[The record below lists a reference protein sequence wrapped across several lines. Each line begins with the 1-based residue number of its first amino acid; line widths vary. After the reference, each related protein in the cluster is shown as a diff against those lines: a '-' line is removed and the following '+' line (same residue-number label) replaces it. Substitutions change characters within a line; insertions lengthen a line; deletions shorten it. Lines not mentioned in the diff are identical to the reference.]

1 MKKIKTFLALILSLC
16 LLMGM
21 TTPAFAKNDEETTEM
36 QTLVETLGKYVDG
49 EEIFDYLSYVYLGWR
64 TTGGSWQNQVIDTF
78 VVDQLKAAGY
88 AFTGG
93 KSVAL
98 GTKGSNDM
106 SGQHDKDYS
115 WVTYYDVDTLTWD
128 PEYAKLSIT
137 TNANFDGVDKL
148 IDRVN
153 VESYGFN
160 PTTDTYK
167 EHYGVDS
174 IDDMWKWITEKDA
187 GGNRV
192 NVLNGKEAELNKRCH
207 LAWNSCFTEPGGTKP
222 ADAVGVT
229 GEVVYVGAVSG
240 KSGSYT
246 CTKYPTVDEA
256 NANLSGKVILT
267 DSSLRNAFSLAQQTG
282 AIAVMSTASLNNYST
297 PRDENGNILEP
308 FVYSAR
314 YASGAALKTTAAQT
328 DTGKPI
334 VEWQFSNDQK
344 AALLELLE
352 KADGTPVYATN
363 ISIGRTYAMNDATHG
378 GKGQAVTMA
387 EIKGASKPDERVILC
402 AHVQEP
408 GSNDNATGVASLL
421 GLATAL
427 KKMVDSGAIARPER
441 TITFLWGDEMNLA
454 TLWLNSH
461 PDEKAK
467 ALSVLNMD
475 MVGEDPD
482 KTGGVMRIEKT
493 PDPSAK
499 YNYTLDTL
507 PWEDGS
513 AYDETFADS
522 DGQFVRLPDSH
533 TLWGASSYSNLF
545 QDGFFLNDLY
555 MYAAQGV
562 INYHD
567 SGFRVD
573 VCPYE
578 GGSDHSRFLAQNVP
592 ALLTWHFTDYTYHS
606 SVDTLN
612 MSSAREMENVSI
624 TTMATALMIANA
636 TDGNEALALEILGTV
651 MMAALDRFDMEQAN
665 TENHRIYT
673 LAHGKDFAAALANEK
688 EVLQAWADWYKEALA
703 SPAEYLL
710 DAPSQIFRDTQAEL
724 LNLLEQ
730 RLALA
735 LACADEYLQDEV
747 THTGLVKIDAAVPTF
762 SEPGNIEFWYCQ
774 NCGKL
779 FADPQATRELTDD
792 DVLIPFV
799 NPTAKTN
806 EGGKVTFNQDM
817 TEATITPDSGY
828 AIKDVLL
835 NGKSVGKVAKLDKLA
850 SGDTIQV
857 VFEKLPASNPATG
870 DTMPIVAM
878 FALLAVSGAGVL
890 LLRRRVTQ

>member
-1 MKKIKTFLALILSLC
+1 MKKIRTILAMILALC
-16 LLMGM
+16 LVMGM
-21 TTPAFAKNDEETTEM
+21 ATPAFAENDDETTEM
-36 QTLVETLGKYVDG
+36 QALVETLGKYVDG

-93 KSVAL
+93 ESVAL

-137 TNANFDGVDKL
+137 TDANFDGVDKL

-174 IDDMWKWITEKDA
+174 IDDMWEWITEKDA
-187 GGNRV
+187 DGNRV

-207 LAWNSCFTEPGGTKP
+207 LAWNSCFTEPSGTKP
-222 ADAVGVT
+222 ADATGTT
-229 GEVVYVGAVSG
+229 GEVVYVGTISSNSG
-240 KSGSYT
+240 VYT

-267 DSSLRNAFSLAQQTG
+267 DSNLRNAFALAQQTG
-282 AIAVMSTASLNNYST
+282 AIAVMSTASLNSYST
-297 PRDENGNILEP
+297 PKDENGNILEP

-314 YASGAALKTTAAQT
+314 YASGAALTTTAAQT
-328 DTGKPI
+328 ATGNPI

-363 ISIGRTYAMNDATHG
+363 ISIGRTYAMNDYTQG

-387 EIKGASKPDERVILC
+387 EIKGASKPDERVIIC

-467 ALSVLNMD
+467 VISALDMD

-507 PWEDGS
+507 PWETDS
-513 AYDETFADS
+513 YYDETFADP

-533 TLWGASSYSNLF
+533 TLWGAGSYSNLF
-545 QDGFFLNDLY
+545 QDGYFLNDLY

-636 TDGNEALALEILGTV
+636 TDDNEVLALEIMGTV
-651 MMAALDRFDMEQAN
+651 ALAALDRFDIEQAN

-673 LAHGKDFAAALANEK
+673 LAHGNDFAAALANEK
-688 EVLQAWADWYKEALA
+688 EVLQAWADWYKQAIA
-703 SPAEYLL
+703 SPAKYLL
-710 DAPSQIFRDTQAEL
+710 DNPSQTFQDTQAQLLEL
-724 LNLLEQ
+724 LELRLE
-730 RLALA
+730 LA
-735 LACADEYLQDEV
+735 LACADEYLQDDV
-747 THTGLVKIDAAVPTF
+747 KHTGLTKIDAAAPTH
-762 SEPGNIEFWYCQ
+762 SEPGNIEFWYCV
-774 NCGKL
+774 NCDKM
-779 FADPQATRELTDD
+779 FADAQATKELTED

-799 NPTAKTN
+799 DPSAKTN
-806 EGGKVTFNQDM
+806 EGGKVTFNEDM
-817 TEATITPDSGY
+817 TEVTITPDSGY

-835 NGKSVGKVAKLDKLA
+835 NGKSVGKVTKLDKLV
-850 SGDTIQV
+850 SGDTIEV
-857 VFEKLPASNPATG
+857 VFEQLPGGNPATG
-870 DTMPIVAM
+870 DNMPIVAM
-878 FALLAVSGAGVL
+878 FALLAVSGTGVL
-890 LLRRRVTQ
+890 LLRRRKTH

>member
-16 LLMGM
+16 LIMGM
-21 TTPAFAKNDEETTEM
+21 TTPAFAKNDEEATEM

-93 KSVAL
+93 ESVAL

-128 PEYAKLSIT
+128 PEYAKLSIS

-187 GGNRV
+187 DGNRV

-229 GEVVYVGAVSG
+229 GEVVYVGAVNGRSAP
-240 KSGSYT
+240 YT

-267 DSSLRNAFSLAQQTG
+267 DSSLRNAFALAQQTG
-282 AIAVMSTASLNNYST
+282 AIAVISTASLNSYST
-297 PRDENGNILEP
+297 PKDENGNILEP

-328 DTGKPI
+328 ATGKPI

-363 ISIGRTYAMNDATHG
+363 ISIGRTYAMNDASHG

-387 EIKGASKPDERVILC
+387 EIKGASKPDERVIIC

-461 PDEKAK
+461 PDEKTK
-467 ALSVLNMD
+467 VISALDMD

-507 PWEDGS
+507 PWETGS
-513 AYDETFADS
+513 YYDETFADP

-533 TLWGASSYSNLF
+533 TLWGAGSYQGMF
-545 QDGFFLNDLY
+545 QEGFFLNDLY

-673 LAHGKDFAAALANEK
+673 LAHGKNFAAALDNEK

-703 SPAEYLL
+703 SPAKYLL

-870 DTMPIVAM
+870 DTMPIVAV